1 MIEQTIYEYLKS
13 EFEGSGVDVFM
24 QVPDQNPAPDY
35 RAPFIVIEKTGSSVE
50 NWIAESTF
58 AIQSYAATLFEAASL
73 SEQVVK
79 TMFGAIAMDDITRV
93 ELNSE
98 YNFTDTETRRPRY
111 QAVFDITH
119 YCGYQEG

>member
-58 AIQSYAATLFEAASL
+58 AIQSYAATLFDAASL

-119 YCGYQEG
+119 YCGY

>member
-58 AIQSYAATLFEAASL
+58 AIQSYAATLFDAASL

>member
-58 AIQSYAATLFEAASL
+58 AIQSYAATLFDAASL
-73 SEQVVK
+73 SEHVVK

>member
-35 RAPFIVIEKTGSSVE
+35 RAPFIVIEKTGTSVE

>member
-1 MIEQTIYEYLKS
+1 MIEQKIYEYLKS

-24 QVPDQNPAPDY
+24 QVPDPNPAPDY
-35 RAPFIVIEKTGSSVE
+35 RTPFIVIEKTGASVE

-58 AIQSYAATLFEAASL
+58 AIQSYAPTLFEAASL

-79 TMFGAIAMDDITRV
+79 TMFGAIALDDVTRV
-93 ELNSE
+93 QLNSE

-111 QAVFDITH
+111 QAVFDVTH
-119 YCGYQEG
+119 YCGYQKG

>member
-98 YNFTDTETRRPRY
+98 YNFTDTETKRPRY